1 MRRTLSLAAA
11 VISAFVSVHELLYY
25 FHHRRAGASLV
36 IAALAAAVC
45 LLAVAV
51 AFERRK

>member
-1 MRRTLSLAAA
+1 MRKALSLAAA

-25 FHHRRAGASLV
+25 FDHRRVGAALV
-36 IAALAAAVC
+36 IATLAAAVC

-51 AFERRK
+51 AFERRT